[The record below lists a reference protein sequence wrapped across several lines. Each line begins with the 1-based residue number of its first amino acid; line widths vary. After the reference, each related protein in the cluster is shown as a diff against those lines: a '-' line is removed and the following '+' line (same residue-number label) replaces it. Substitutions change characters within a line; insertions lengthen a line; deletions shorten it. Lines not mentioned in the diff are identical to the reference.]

1 MLPPLMREPMK
12 PAESE
17 MMASIRVLM
26 CPSWRKSLKGCWVL
40 AKHFYYEGLYVK
52 MMKRKLEDIKRTLEE
67 HKHELR
73 TRFGVSSIA
82 IFGSYARGEEGELSD
97 LDILVEFER
106 PIGWEIVD
114 LKDYL
119 ESLLGVKVDLITKNA
134 AMSRK
139 KFWEHIKGELVY
151 V

>member
-1 MLPPLMREPMK
+1 M
-12 PAESE
+12 
-17 MMASIRVLM
+17 
-26 CPSWRKSLKGCWVL
+26 

>member
-1 MLPPLMREPMK
+1 MT
-12 PAESE
+12 
-17 MMASIRVLM
+17 
-26 CPSWRKSLKGCWVL
+26 
-40 AKHFYYEGLYVK
+40 
-52 MMKRKLEDIKRTLEE
+52 RKLEDIKRILEE

-73 TRFGVSSIA
+73 ARFGVRTMA

-106 PIGWEIVD
+106 PVGWEIVD

-119 ESLLGVKVDLITKNA
+119 EFLLGVEIDLVTKNA

-139 KFWEHIKGELVY
+139 RFWEHIKGELVY